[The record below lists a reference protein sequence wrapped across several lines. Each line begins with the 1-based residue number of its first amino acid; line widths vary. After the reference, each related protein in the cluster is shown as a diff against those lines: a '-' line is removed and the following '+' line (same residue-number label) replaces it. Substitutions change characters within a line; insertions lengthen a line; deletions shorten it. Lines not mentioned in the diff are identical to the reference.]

1 MQPAKPTPPV
11 GPTEEE
17 KKAERLAKLEAWK
30 QKQAAEK
37 ERKQKDLDSAGAT
50 RSLLDEID
58 KKAAASPVVVSPPS
72 PATITPDEVASPAP
86 YAGKFDP
93 KAIAKKAASSS
104 TGVIKL
110 GTDIALPETAKS
122 SATLNSTR
130 AGLKADKSLA
140 LANPLSCKLTPL
152 LIKKSITNLALS
164 NSNNPCSTTES
175 SRQSQRFWIG
185 YQACY

>member
-37 ERKQKDLDSAGAT
+37 ERKQKELDSAGAT

-72 PATITPDEVASPAP
+72 PAITPDEVTSPVP

-93 KAIAKKAASSS
+93 KAIAKKATSSS
-104 TGVIKL
+104 TGVVKL

-140 LANPLSCKLTPL
+140 LASPLSCKRTPPMPRE
-152 LIKKSITNLALS
+152 SIANLACS
-164 NSNNPCSTTES
+164 NSNSCNATQS
-175 SRQSQRFWIG
+175 SRQCQRFWTG
-185 YQACY
+185 YQTCY